1 MRKTLGLSVLLLLPI
16 CMWAA
21 NNPADKVQ
29 YFQAGD
35 ERYYKEDVVVPKV
48 SDPVDADPSDAVDV
62 GGGTKGTKVN
72 KPKTQAVVPAQRVP
86 TNITPTNNPKEV
98 QLQGGA
104 KVVTP
109 HNSSP
114 KVAMPKGK
122 PMPMVPSSKPEP
134 QVVKETT
141 PTAQTQTQAQTVTQ
155 PKAQVKATTPVTPA
169 PKEQKLTPEE
179 VKKITTP
186 TQAATIPVDEKYARP
201 KKVHLKDYEV
211 EFFCDRNGKPVK
223 CTEAEWNKEQEAK
236 KAPKPAKATKPT
248 QTVKGSTSVKVST
261 PTGPTMTGNGV
272 IIPAEPLKYG
282 IKTKCVPLPGKTT
295 CEEEKT
301 ETKPTNK
308 LAGYKPSADVQLP
321 EATLP
326 AGVKPTA
333 TPAKQGTA
341 KLDKVDTPKRADFRT
356 EIKVK
361 DTGARKNLL
370 EGYAVSANSGVEI
383 PEASLPS
390 EAELDEMDARIK
402 AETEARELATEME
415 YQKALKATE
424 QAKAQAQAAKNKAQA
439 QQNSANQFCS
449 YMGVRFSGK
458 TCQYCVNH
466 KPSNSM
472 ECNQCCQSFG
482 RPLMQPASYS
492 AFSSGGRPAGCLCR
506 FGPTSGY
513 NF

>member
-1 MRKTLGLSVLLLLPI
+1 
-16 CMWAA
+16 MWAA

-122 PMPMVPSSKPEP
+122 PMPMVPSSKPQP
-134 QVVKETT
+134 QPAVEVKAKTQTETT
-141 PTAQTQTQAQTVTQ
+141 P
-155 PKAQVKATTPVTPA
+155 VKATTPVTPA

-186 TQAATIPVDEKYARP
+186 TQTTTVPVEEKYARP

-211 EFFCDRNGKPVK
+211 EFFCDRNGKQVR

-236 KAPKPAKATKPT
+236 KAPKPAKATKPAKT
-248 QTVKGSTSVKVST
+248 TPSVKVST

-308 LAGYKPSADVQLP
+308 LAGYKPSAGVELP
-321 EATLP
+321 EATIP
-326 AGVKPTA
+326 EGVRATESFTNAKPQ
-333 TPAKQGTA
+333 K
-341 KLDKVDTPKRADFRT
+341 DKVETPQRRGMSTKVSFEDQRT
-356 EIKVK
+356 KS
-361 DTGARKNLL
+361 NLL
-370 EGYAVSANSGVEI
+370 QGYEATLNSNVEI

-390 EAELDEMDARIK
+390 EAELDEMDAK
-402 AETEARELATEME
+402 ARAEMETEQLLAEIE
-415 YQKALKATE
+415 YKKAQAAAQ
-424 QAKAQAQAAKNKAQA
+424 QAKAQAQAAKNQA
-439 QQNSANQFCS
+439 KQQQNAANLTCS
-449 YMGVRFSGK
+449 YMGTYFRGN
-458 TCQYCVNH
+458 TCKYCVNH

-482 RPLMQPASYS
+482 RPLMQPASYR

>member
-1 MRKTLGLSVLLLLPI
+1 MRKINIFGMAFLLLGSSLV
-16 CMWAA
+16 WAES
-21 NNPADKVQ
+21 NPADKVE
-29 YFQAGD
+29 YIQAGND
-35 ERYYKEDVVVPKV
+35 KYYVKDVAVPKV
-48 SDPVDADPSDAVDV
+48 SKAVDADPSDAVDV

-72 KPKTQAVVPAQRVP
+72 KPKTQAVLPAQRVP
-86 TNITPTNNPKEV
+86 TDIVPANNPKEV
-98 QLQGGA
+98 QLKGGA

-134 QVVKETT
+134 QPAVEVKAKTQTETT
-141 PTAQTQTQAQTVTQ
+141 P
-155 PKAQVKATTPVTPA
+155 VKATTPVTPA
-169 PKEQKLTPEE
+169 PKEQKLTPQE
-179 VKKITTP
+179 VKKIQPTSA
-186 TQAATIPVDEKYARP
+186 TQAPAPVEEKYARP
-201 KKVHLKDYEV
+201 KKVHLKDYQV
-211 EFFCDRNGKPVK
+211 EFFCDKNGKQVR

-248 QTVKGSTSVKVST
+248 RTGKGSTSVKVST

-383 PEASLPS
+383 PEASLPT
-390 EAELDEMDARIK
+390 EAEMDEQDAR
-402 AETEARELATEME
+402 ARAAMETEQLLAEIE
-415 YQKALKATE
+415 YKKAQAAAQ
-424 QAKAQAQAAKNKAQA
+424 QAKAQAQAAQA
-439 QQNSANQFCS
+439 AKQQQQNATNLTCS
-449 YMGVRFSGK
+449 YMGTYFRGN
-458 TCQYCVNH
+458 TCKYCVNH

>member
-1 MRKTLGLSVLLLLPI
+1 MRKILGLFVLLLLPI

-86 TNITPTNNPKEV
+86 TNVTPTNNPKEV

-134 QVVKETT
+134 QPAVEVKAKTQTETT
-141 PTAQTQTQAQTVTQ
+141 P
-155 PKAQVKATTPVTPA
+155 VKATPVTPA

-186 TQAATIPVDEKYARP
+186 THTTTVPVEEKYARP
-201 KKVHLKDYEV
+201 KKVHLKDYQV
-211 EFFCDRNGKPVK
+211 EFFCDRNGKSVR

-236 KAPKPAKATKPT
+236 KAPKPAKATKPAKT
-248 QTVKGSTSVKVST
+248 TPSVKVST

-308 LAGYKPSADVQLP
+308 LAGYKPSAGVELP
-321 EATLP
+321 EATIP
-326 AGVKPTA
+326 EGVRATESFTNAKPQ
-333 TPAKQGTA
+333 K
-341 KLDKVDTPKRADFRT
+341 DKVETPQRRGMSTKVSFEDQRT
-356 EIKVK
+356 KS
-361 DTGARKNLL
+361 NLL
-370 EGYAVSANSGVEI
+370 QGYEATLNSNVEI

-424 QAKAQAQAAKNKAQA
+424 QAKAQAQAATNKAQA

-482 RPLMQPASYS
+482 RPLMQPASYR

>member
-1 MRKTLGLSVLLLLPI
+1 MAFLLLGSSLV
-16 CMWAA
+16 WAES
-21 NNPADKVQ
+21 NPADKVE
-29 YFQAGD
+29 YIQAGND
-35 ERYYKEDVVVPKV
+35 KYYVKDVAVPKV
-48 SDPVDADPSDAVDV
+48 SKAVDADPSDAVDV

-72 KPKTQAVVPAQRVP
+72 KPKTQAVLPAQRVP
-86 TNITPTNNPKEV
+86 TEIVPANNPKEV
-98 QLQGGA
+98 QLKGGA

-134 QVVKETT
+134 QPAVEVKAKTQTETT
-141 PTAQTQTQAQTVTQ
+141 P
-155 PKAQVKATTPVTPA
+155 VKATPVTPA

-179 VKKITTP
+179 VKKIQTTP
-186 TQAATIPVDEKYARP
+186 VTQAPAPVEEKYARP

-236 KAPKPAKATKPT
+236 KAPKPAKATKPAKT
-248 QTVKGSTSVKVST
+248 TPSVKVST

-282 IKTKCVPLPGKTT
+282 IKTKCVPLPGKAT
-295 CEEEKT
+295 CEEEKAT
-301 ETKPTNK
+301 RPNRLK
-308 LAGYKPSADVQLP
+308 GYKPSAGVELP
-321 EATLP
+321 EATIP
-326 AGVKPTA
+326 EGVRATESFTNAKPQ
-333 TPAKQGTA
+333 K
-341 KLDKVDTPKRADFRT
+341 DKVETPQRRGMSTKVSFEDQRT
-356 EIKVK
+356 KS
-361 DTGARKNLL
+361 NLL
-370 EGYAVSANSGVEI
+370 QGYEATLNSNVEI

-390 EAELDEMDARIK
+390 EAELDEMDAR
-402 AETEARELATEME
+402 ARAEMETEQLLAEIE
-415 YQKALKATE
+415 YKKAQAAAQ
-424 QAKAQAQAAKNKAQA
+424 QAKAQAQAAQA
-439 QQNSANQFCS
+439 AKQQQQNAANLTCS
-449 YMGVRFSGK
+449 YMGTYFRGN
-458 TCQYCVNH
+458 TCKYCVNH
-466 KPSNSM
+466 KPSNAM

-482 RPLMQPASYS
+482 RPLMQPASYR

>member
-1 MRKTLGLSVLLLLPI
+1 MRKTLGLFVLLLLPI

-48 SDPVDADPSDAVDV
+48 SDPVDADYRDAVDV

-86 TNITPTNNPKEV
+86 TNVTPTNNPKEV

-122 PMPMVPSSKPEP
+122 PMPMIGETQDTKDVKPAPKSVEP
-134 QVVKETT
+134 KVVT
-141 PTAQTQTQAQTVTQ
+141 PTQ
-155 PKAQVKATTPVTPA
+155 
-169 PKEQKLTPEE
+169 PKEQKLTPQE
-179 VKKITTP
+179 VKKVAPVQEPKATTP
-186 TQAATIPVDEKYARP
+186 ATQEGKYARP

-211 EFFCDRNGKPVK
+211 EFFCDRNGKQVR

-248 QTVKGSTSVKVST
+248 RTGKGSTSVKVST

-301 ETKPTNK
+301 ETKPVNK
-308 LAGYKPSADVQLP
+308 LAGYKPSAGVELP
-321 EATLP
+321 EATIP
-326 AGVKPTA
+326 EGVRATESFTNAKPQ
-333 TPAKQGTA
+333 K
-341 KLDKVDTPKRADFRT
+341 DKVETPQRRGMSTKVSFEDQRT
-356 EIKVK
+356 KS
-361 DTGARKNLL
+361 NLL
-370 EGYAVSANSGVEI
+370 QGYEATLNSNVEI

-390 EAELDEMDARIK
+390 EAELDEMDAR
-402 AETEARELATEME
+402 ARAEMETEQLLAEIE
-415 YQKALKATE
+415 YKKAQAAAQ
-424 QAKAQAQAAKNKAQA
+424 QAKAQAQAAQA
-439 QQNSANQFCS
+439 AKQQQQNVANLTCS
-449 YMGVRFSGK
+449 YMGTYFRGN
-458 TCQYCVNH
+458 TCKYCVNH

-482 RPLMQPASYS
+482 HPLMQPASYR

>member
-1 MRKTLGLSVLLLLPI
+1 MRKILGLSVLFFLPI

-35 ERYYKEDVVVPKV
+35 EKYYKEDVVVPKV
-48 SDPVDADPSDAVDV
+48 SDPVDADYRDAVDV

-72 KPKTQAVVPAQRVP
+72 KPKTTAIAQPQRIPTDVV
-86 TNITPTNNPKEV
+86 PTNNPKDV

-122 PMPMVPSSKPEP
+122 PMPMIG
-134 QVVKETT
+134 
-141 PTAQTQTQAQTVTQ
+141 QTQDTQNVKPTTKPVE
-155 PKAQVKATTPVTPA
+155 PKATTPVKAVTPT
-169 PKEQKLTPEE
+169 PVEQKLTPQE
-179 VKKITTP
+179 VKKVAPVQEPKATTATAP
-186 TQAATIPVDEKYARP
+186 TQVEDKYARP
-201 KKVHLKDYEV
+201 KTVHLKDYQLEYS
-211 EFFCDRNGKPVK
+211 CLKNGKWVTCSK
-223 CTEAEWNKEQEAK
+223 EEWEKAQAQEKAK
-236 KAPKPAKATKPT
+236 QTKPT
-248 QTVKGSTSVKVST
+248 KVTRPAKTTPSVTVSK

-282 IKTKCVPLPGKTT
+282 VKGGCVPAPGQTT

-301 ETKPTNK
+301 ETKPVNK
-308 LAGYKPSADVQLP
+308 LAGYKPSAGVELP
-321 EATLP
+321 EATIP
-326 AGVKPTA
+326 EGVRATESFTNAKPQ
-333 TPAKQGTA
+333 K
-341 KLDKVDTPKRADFRT
+341 DKVETPQRRGMSTKVSFEDQRT
-356 EIKVK
+356 KS
-361 DTGARKNLL
+361 NLL
-370 EGYAVSANSGVEI
+370 QGYEATLNSNVEI
-383 PEASLPS
+383 PEASLPT
-390 EAELDEMDARIK
+390 EAEMDAQDAK
-402 AETEARELATEME
+402 ARAEMEAEQLLAEME
-415 YQKALKATE
+415 YNKAKAAAE
-424 QAKAQAQAAKNKAQA
+424 QAKKQAQAAKQA
-439 QQNSANQFCS
+439 QQQQQNAANLTCS
-449 YMGVRFSGK
+449 YMGTYFRGN
-458 TCQYCVNH
+458 TCKYCVNH

-482 RPLMQPASYS
+482 RPLMQPASYR

>member
-1 MRKTLGLSVLLLLPI
+1 MRKTLGLFVLLLLPI

-21 NNPADKVQ
+21 NNPADKVE
-29 YFQAGD
+29 YIQAGND
-35 ERYYKEDVVVPKV
+35 KYYVKDVAVPKV
-48 SDPVDADPSDAVDV
+48 SKAVDADPSDAVDV

-72 KPKTQAVVPAQRVP
+72 KPKTTAVLPAQRVP
-86 TNITPTNNPKEV
+86 TEIVPANNPKEV
-98 QLQGGA
+98 QLKGGA

-134 QVVKETT
+134 QVVKETK
-141 PTAQTQTQAQTVTQ
+141 PTAQTQAQTVTQ
-155 PKAQVKATTPVTPA
+155 PKAQVKAAPATPA

-179 VKKITTP
+179 VKKIQSTP
-186 TQAATIPVDEKYARP
+186 VTQAPAPVDEKYARP
-201 KKVHLKDYEV
+201 KKVHLKDYQV
-211 EFFCDRNGKPVK
+211 EFFCDRNGKSVR

-248 QTVKGSTSVKVST
+248 RTGKGSTSVKVST

-272 IIPAEPLKYG
+272 IIPAQPLKYG

-308 LAGYKPSADVQLP
+308 LAGYKPSAGVELP
-321 EATLP
+321 EATIP
-326 AGVKPTA
+326 EGVRATESFTNAKPQ
-333 TPAKQGTA
+333 K
-341 KLDKVDTPKRADFRT
+341 DKVETPQRRGMSTKVSFEDQRT
-356 EIKVK
+356 KS
-361 DTGARKNLL
+361 NLL
-370 EGYAVSANSGVEI
+370 QGYEATLNSNVEI

-390 EAELDEMDARIK
+390 EAELDEMDAR
-402 AETEARELATEME
+402 ARAEMETEQLLAEIE
-415 YQKALKATE
+415 YKKAQAAAQ
-424 QAKAQAQAAKNKAQA
+424 QAKAQAQAAQA
-439 QQNSANQFCS
+439 AKQQQQNTANLTCS
-449 YMGVRFSGK
+449 YMGTYFRGN

-466 KPSNSM
+466 KPSNAM

-482 RPLMQPASYS
+482 RPLMQPASYR

>member
-86 TNITPTNNPKEV
+86 TNVTPTNNPKEV

-122 PMPMVPSSKPEP
+122 PMPMIGETQDTKDVKPAPKPVEP
-134 QVVKETT
+134 KVVT
-141 PTAQTQTQAQTVTQ
+141 PTQ
-155 PKAQVKATTPVTPA
+155 
-169 PKEQKLTPEE
+169 PKEQKLTPQE
-179 VKKITTP
+179 VKKVAPVQEPKATTP
-186 TQAATIPVDEKYARP
+186 ATQEGKYARP
-201 KKVHLKDYEV
+201 KTVHLKDYQV
-211 EFFCDRNGKPVK
+211 EHFCDKNGKSVV
-223 CTEAEWNKEQEAK
+223 CTEEEWEKEQE
-236 KAPKPAKATKPT
+236 AKATKPT
-248 QTVKGSTSVKVST
+248 KPTKATKPAKTTPSTKVST

-282 IKTKCVPLPGKTT
+282 IKTKCVPLPGQTT
-295 CEEEKT
+295 CEEPEKA
-301 ETKPTNK
+301 PSTNRLK
-308 LAGYKPSADVQLP
+308 GYKPTQGVEMPQSSLP
-321 EATLP
+321 E
-326 AGVKPTA
+326 GVKPTA
-333 TPAKQGTA
+333 TPAKQETA
-341 KLDKVDTPKRADFRT
+341 KLDTVDTPKRKDFGANK
-356 EIKVK
+356 EFVK
-361 DTGARKNLL
+361 GKNLL
-370 EGYAVSANSGVEI
+370 NGYGGVPTMYGNVEI
-383 PEASLPS
+383 PEASLPT
-390 EAELDEMDARIK
+390 EAEMDAQDAK
-402 AETEARELATEME
+402 ARAEMEAEQLLAEME
-415 YQKALKATE
+415 YNKAKAAAE
-424 QAKAQAQAAKNKAQA
+424 QAKKQAQAAKNQA
-439 QQNSANQFCS
+439 KQQQNAANLTCS
-449 YMGVRFSGK
+449 YMGTYFRGN
-458 TCQYCVNH
+458 TCKYCVNH

>member
-86 TNITPTNNPKEV
+86 TNVTPTNNPKEV

-134 QVVKETT
+134 QPAVEVKAKTQTETT
-141 PTAQTQTQAQTVTQ
+141 P
-155 PKAQVKATTPVTPA
+155 VKATTPVTPA

-179 VKKITTP
+179 VKKIQPTP
-186 TQAATIPVDEKYARP
+186 VTQAPAPVEEKYARP

-248 QTVKGSTSVKVST
+248 RTGKGSTSVKVST

-282 IKTKCVPLPGKTT
+282 IKTKCVPLPGQTT

-308 LAGYKPSADVQLP
+308 LAGYKPSAGVELP
-321 EATLP
+321 EATIP
-326 AGVKPTA
+326 EGVRATESFTNAKPQ
-333 TPAKQGTA
+333 K
-341 KLDKVDTPKRADFRT
+341 DKVDTPQRRGMSTKVSFEDQRT
-356 EIKVK
+356 KS
-361 DTGARKNLL
+361 NLL
-370 EGYAVSANSGVEI
+370 QGYEATLNSNVEI
-383 PEASLPS
+383 PEASLPT
-390 EAELDEMDARIK
+390 EAEMDAQDARLK
-402 AETEARELATEME
+402 AELETEQLLAEIE
-415 YQKALKATE
+415 YQKAKAAAE
-424 QAKAQAQAAKNKAQA
+424 QAKAQAQAAKQA
-439 QQNSANQFCS
+439 QQQQQNAANQFCS
-449 YMGVRFSGK
+449 YEGKRFSGK
-458 TCQYCVNH
+458 PCQYCINH
-466 KPSNSM
+466 KPRNSM
-472 ECNQCCQSFG
+472 ECSQCCNSFG
-482 RPLMQPASYS
+482 RYVYRAAYPHRWAGDGQYYCFCMFNAS
-492 AFSSGGRPAGCLCR
+492 GTAGYL
-506 FGPTSGY
+506 F
-513 NF
+513 

>member
-1 MRKTLGLSVLLLLPI
+1 MAFLLLGSSLV
-16 CMWAA
+16 WAES
-21 NNPADKVQ
+21 NPADKVE
-29 YFQAGD
+29 YIQAGND
-35 ERYYKEDVVVPKV
+35 KYYVKDVAVPKV
-48 SDPVDADPSDAVDV
+48 SKAVDADPSDAVDV

-72 KPKTQAVVPAQRVP
+72 KPKTQAVLPAQRVP
-86 TNITPTNNPKEV
+86 TDIVPANNPKEV
-98 QLQGGA
+98 QLKGGA

-134 QVVKETT
+134 QSAVEVKAKTQTETT
-141 PTAQTQTQAQTVTQ
+141 
-155 PKAQVKATTPVTPA
+155 QVKATPVTPA

-179 VKKITTP
+179 VKKIQPTP
-186 TQAATIPVDEKYARP
+186 VTQAPAPVQEDKYARP

-211 EFFCDRNGKPVK
+211 EFFCDRNGKSVK

-248 QTVKGSTSVKVST
+248 RTGKGSTSVKVST

-383 PEASLPS
+383 PEASLPT
-390 EAELDEMDARIK
+390 EAEMDEQDAR
-402 AETEARELATEME
+402 ARAAMETEQLLAEIE
-415 YQKALKATE
+415 YKKAQAAAQ
-424 QAKAQAQAAKNKAQA
+424 QAKAQAQAAQA
-439 QQNSANQFCS
+439 AKQQQQNATNLTCS
-449 YMGVRFSGK
+449 YMGTYFRGN
-458 TCQYCVNH
+458 TCKYCVNH

>member
-1 MRKTLGLSVLLLLPI
+1 MAFLLLGSSLV
-16 CMWAA
+16 WAES
-21 NNPADKVQ
+21 NPADKVE
-29 YFQAGD
+29 YIQAGND
-35 ERYYKEDVVVPKV
+35 KYYVKDVAVPKV
-48 SDPVDADPSDAVDV
+48 SKAVDADPSDAVDV

-72 KPKTQAVVPAQRVP
+72 KPKTQAVLPAQRVP
-86 TNITPTNNPKEV
+86 TDIVPANNPKEV
-98 QLQGGA
+98 QLKGGA

-134 QVVKETT
+134 QPAVEVKAKTQTETT
-141 PTAQTQTQAQTVTQ
+141 
-155 PKAQVKATTPVTPA
+155 QVKATTPVTPA
-169 PKEQKLTPEE
+169 PKEQKLMPQE
-179 VKKITTP
+179 VKKIQPTP
-186 TQAATIPVDEKYARP
+186 ATQAPAPVEEKYARP
-201 KKVHLKDYEV
+201 KKVHLKDYQV
-211 EFFCDRNGKPVK
+211 EFFCDKNGKQVR

-308 LAGYKPSADVQLP
+308 LAGYKPSAGVELP
-321 EATLP
+321 EATIP
-326 AGVKPTA
+326 EGVRATESFTNAKPQ
-333 TPAKQGTA
+333 K
-341 KLDKVDTPKRADFRT
+341 DKVETPQRRGMSTKVSFEDQRT
-356 EIKVK
+356 KS
-361 DTGARKNLL
+361 NLL
-370 EGYAVSANSGVEI
+370 QGYEATLNSNVEI

>member
-1 MRKTLGLSVLLLLPI
+1 MAFLLLGSSLI
-16 CMWAA
+16 WAES
-21 NNPADKVQ
+21 NPADKVE
-29 YFQAGD
+29 YIQAGND
-35 ERYYKEDVVVPKV
+35 KYYVKDVAVPKV
-48 SDPVDADPSDAVDV
+48 SKAVDADPSDAVDV

-72 KPKTQAVVPAQRVP
+72 KPKTQAVLPAQRVP
-86 TNITPTNNPKEV
+86 TDIVPANNPKEV
-98 QLQGGA
+98 QLKGGA

-122 PMPMVPSSKPEP
+122 PMPMIGETQDTKDVKPAPKPVEP
-134 QVVKETT
+134 NVVT
-141 PTAQTQTQAQTVTQ
+141 PTQ
-155 PKAQVKATTPVTPA
+155 
-169 PKEQKLTPEE
+169 PKEQKLMPQE
-179 VKKITTP
+179 VKKIQPTP
-186 TQAATIPVDEKYARP
+186 ATQAPAPIQDEKYARP
-201 KKVHLKDYEV
+201 KKVHLKNYQV
-211 EFFCDRNGKPVK
+211 EFFCDRNGKSVK

-248 QTVKGSTSVKVST
+248 RTGKGSTSVKVST

-308 LAGYKPSADVQLP
+308 LAGYKPSAGVELP
-321 EATLP
+321 EATIP
-326 AGVKPTA
+326 EGVKATA

-341 KLDKVDTPKRADFRT
+341 KLDTVDTPKRKDFGANK
-356 EIKVK
+356 EFVK
-361 DTGARKNLL
+361 GKNLL
-370 EGYAVSANSGVEI
+370 NGYGGVPTMYGNVEI
-383 PEASLPS
+383 PEASLPT
-390 EAELDEMDARIK
+390 EAEMDEQDARAR
-402 AETEARELATEME
+402 AEMEAEQLLAEME
-415 YQKALKATE
+415 YNKAKAAAE
-424 QAKAQAQAAKNKAQA
+424 QAKKQAQAAKNQA
-439 QQNSANQFCS
+439 KQQQNAANLTCS
-449 YMGVRFSGK
+449 YMGTYFRGN
-458 TCQYCVNH
+458 TCKYCVNH

>member
-1 MRKTLGLSVLLLLPI
+1 MRKINIFGMAFLLLGSSLV
-16 CMWAA
+16 WAES
-21 NNPADKVQ
+21 NPADKVE
-29 YFQAGD
+29 YIQAGND
-35 ERYYKEDVVVPKV
+35 KYYVKDVAVPKV
-48 SDPVDADPSDAVDV
+48 SKAVDADPRDAVDV

-72 KPKTQAVVPAQRVP
+72 KPKTQAVLPAQRVP
-86 TNITPTNNPKEV
+86 TDIVPANNPKEV
-98 QLQGGA
+98 QLKGGA

-134 QVVKETT
+134 QSAVEVKAKTQTETT
-141 PTAQTQTQAQTVTQ
+141 
-155 PKAQVKATTPVTPA
+155 QVKATTPVTPA
-169 PKEQKLTPEE
+169 PKEQKLMPQE
-179 VKKITTP
+179 VKKIQPTP
-186 TQAATIPVDEKYARP
+186 ATQAPAPVEEKYARP
-201 KKVHLKDYEV
+201 KKVHLKDYQV
-211 EFFCDRNGKPVK
+211 EFFCDKNGKQVR

-248 QTVKGSTSVKVST
+248 RTGKGSTSVKVST

-295 CEEEKT
+295 CEEPQENTTRPNRLK
-301 ETKPTNK
+301 
-308 LAGYKPSADVQLP
+308 GYKPTQGVEML

-326 AGVKPTA
+326 AGVKATA

-341 KLDKVDTPKRADFRT
+341 KLDTVETPERVNFVPVEFKKGKNGHKT
-356 EIKVK
+356 P
-361 DTGARKNLL
+361 NLL
-370 EGYAVSANSGVEI
+370 QGYADINGLDVEI

-390 EAELDEMDARIK
+390 EAELDEMDAR
-402 AETEARELATEME
+402 ARAEMETEQLLAEIE
-415 YQKALKATE
+415 YKKALKATE

-482 RPLMQPASYS
+482 RPLMQPASYR

>member
-1 MRKTLGLSVLLLLPI
+1 MRKINIFGMAFLLLGSSLV
-16 CMWAA
+16 WAES
-21 NNPADKVQ
+21 NPADKVE
-29 YFQAGD
+29 YIQAGND
-35 ERYYKEDVVVPKV
+35 KYYVKDVAVPKV
-48 SDPVDADPSDAVDV
+48 SKAVDADPSDAVDV

-72 KPKTQAVVPAQRVP
+72 KPKTQAVLPAQRVP
-86 TNITPTNNPKEV
+86 TDIVPANNPKEV
-98 QLQGGA
+98 QLKGGA

-134 QVVKETT
+134 QPAVEVKAKAQTETT
-141 PTAQTQTQAQTVTQ
+141 P
-155 PKAQVKATTPVTPA
+155 VKATTPATPA
-169 PKEQKLTPEE
+169 PKEQKLTPQE
-179 VKKITTP
+179 VKKIQPTAV
-186 TQAATIPVDEKYARP
+186 TQAPAPIQDEKYARP
-201 KKVHLKDYEV
+201 KKVHLKDYQV
-211 EFFCDRNGKPVK
+211 EFFCDKNGKQVR

-248 QTVKGSTSVKVST
+248 RTGKGSTSVKVST

-282 IKTKCVPLPGKTT
+282 IKTKCVPLPGQTT
-295 CEEEKT
+295 CEEPEKA
-301 ETKPTNK
+301 PSTNRLK
-308 LAGYKPSADVQLP
+308 GYKPTQGVEMPQSALP
-321 EATLP
+321 E
-326 AGVKPTA
+326 GIKPTA

-383 PEASLPS
+383 PEASLPT
-390 EAELDEMDARIK
+390 EAEMDAQDAK
-402 AETEARELATEME
+402 ARAEMEAEQLLAEME
-415 YQKALKATE
+415 YNKAKAAAE
-424 QAKAQAQAAKNKAQA
+424 QAKKQAQAAKNQA
-439 QQNSANQFCS
+439 KQQQNAANLTCS
-449 YMGVRFSGK
+449 YMGTYFRGN
-458 TCQYCVNH
+458 TCKYCVNH

>member
-1 MRKTLGLSVLLLLPI
+1 MRKINIFGMAFLLLGSSLV
-16 CMWAA
+16 WAES
-21 NNPADKVQ
+21 NPADKVE
-29 YFQAGD
+29 YIQAGND
-35 ERYYKEDVVVPKV
+35 KYYVKDVAVPKV
-48 SDPVDADPSDAVDV
+48 SKAVDADPSDAVDV

-122 PMPMVPSSKPEP
+122 PMPMVPSSK
-134 QVVKETT
+134 TT
-141 PTAQTQTQAQTVTQ
+141 PVAEQKNTTPVQPQEQVKQTPVVEKKTQAQPAVEKKLTPQEVKKVAPVQ
-155 PKAQVKATTPVTPA
+155 EPKATTPAPA
-169 PKEQKLTPEE
+169 PVQE
-179 VKKITTP
+179 
-186 TQAATIPVDEKYARP
+186 EKYARP

-211 EFFCDRNGKPVK
+211 EFFCDRNGKSVK

-236 KAPKPAKATKPT
+236 KAPKPAKATKPAKT
-248 QTVKGSTSVKVST
+248 TPSVKVSA

-282 IKTKCVPLPGKTT
+282 IKTKCVPLPGQTT
-295 CEEEKT
+295 CEEEKAT
-301 ETKPTNK
+301 SPNRLK
-308 LAGYKPSADVQLP
+308 GYKPTQGVEMP

-333 TPAKQGTA
+333 TPAKQETA
-341 KLDKVDTPKRADFRT
+341 KLDTVDTPKRKDFGANK
-356 EIKVK
+356 EFVK
-361 DTGARKNLL
+361 GKNLL
-370 EGYAVSANSGVEI
+370 NGYGGVPTMYGNVEI
-383 PEASLPS
+383 PEASLPT
-390 EAELDEMDARIK
+390 EAEMDAQDARAR
-402 AETEARELATEME
+402 AEMEAEQLLAEME
-415 YQKALKATE
+415 YNKAKAAAE
-424 QAKAQAQAAKNKAQA
+424 QAKKQAQAAKNQA
-439 QQNSANQFCS
+439 KQQQNAANLTCS
-449 YMGVRFSGK
+449 YMGTYFRGN
-458 TCQYCVNH
+458 TCKYCVNH
-466 KPSNSM
+466 KPSNAM

-482 RPLMQPASYS
+482 RPLMQPASYR

>member
-1 MRKTLGLSVLLLLPI
+1 MRKILGLSVLLLLPI

-86 TNITPTNNPKEV
+86 TNVTPTNNPKEV

-134 QVVKETT
+134 QPAVEVKAKTQTETT
-141 PTAQTQTQAQTVTQ
+141 P
-155 PKAQVKATTPVTPA
+155 VKATTPVTPA
-169 PKEQKLTPEE
+169 PKEQKLMPQE
-179 VKKITTP
+179 VKKIQPTP
-186 TQAATIPVDEKYARP
+186 ATQAPAPVEEKYARP
-201 KKVHLKDYEV
+201 KKVHLKDYQV
-211 EFFCDRNGKPVK
+211 EFFCDRNGKSVK

-248 QTVKGSTSVKVST
+248 RTGKGSTSVKVST

-308 LAGYKPSADVQLP
+308 LAGYKPSAGVELP
-321 EATLP
+321 EATIP
-326 AGVKPTA
+326 EGVKATA

-341 KLDKVDTPKRADFRT
+341 KLDTVETPQRKGFGANKEF
-356 EIKVK
+356 IK
-361 DTGARKNLL
+361 GKNLL
-370 EGYAVSANSGVEI
+370 SGYGGAATMFGDVEI

-390 EAELDEMDARIK
+390 EAELDEMDAR
-402 AETEARELATEME
+402 ARAEMETEQLLAEIE
-415 YQKALKATE
+415 YQKAKAATE
-424 QAKAQAQAAKNKAQA
+424 QAKAQAQAAQA
-439 QQNSANQFCS
+439 AKQQQQNAANLTCS
-449 YMGVRFSGK
+449 YMGTYFRGN
-458 TCQYCVNH
+458 TCKYCVNH
-466 KPSNSM
+466 KPSNAM

-482 RPLMQPASYS
+482 RPLMQPASYR